1 MSAKVNV
8 HRHGK
13 GPVRP
18 SEGQDVGND
27 TIAPSIDIYEVQ
39 DGWRLVADMPG
50 LSKEELDVHVERGV
64 LTISGPFA
72 VEPPEGRPVYGGF
85 PRADYFR
92 SLALSDEID
101 RASVSASLNNGVLTV
116 TLPRAEAAATRKIEV
131 QAGE

>member
-8 HRHGK
+8 HRQGK

-27 TIAPSIDIYEVQ
+27 TIAPAIDVYEVD
-39 DGWRLVADMPG
+39 DGWRLVADVPG
-50 LSKEELDVHVERGV
+50 LSKDGLDVHVERGV
-64 LTISGPFA
+64 LRISGQFA

-101 RASVSASLNNGVLTV
+101 RAKISAALTNGVLSV

-131 QAGE
+131 QAGD